1 MVLLFVVDLN
11 FFSNGQN
18 YYFGSKVKVKT
29 VLSFALFF
37 LIFANSFL
45 CG

>member
-1 MVLLFVVDLN
+1 MRWLDL
-11 FFSNGQN
+11 SNEMICTQRQN

-29 VLSFALFF
+29 GLSFALFF